1 MPPDLPARPRS
12 TRSRFLAWALTG
24 LLLAACS
31 RAPVPLAGIDVT
43 GADFGKDF
51 RLTDPDGRERS
62 LADFRGRYV
71 MLFFG
76 FTQCPDVCPGALARA
91 AEVRR
96 ELGRDGERLQVIFVS
111 VDPERD
117 TAPLLREYTQ
127 AFDPSFLGL
136 RGDLAATQQV
146 AAEFRVF
153 YQKVPTGGGYSVD
166 HTALS
171 YLFDPQG
178 RLRLLWRPDL
188 SAAQQAADLRALMRN
203 ES

>member
-1 MPPDLPARPRS
+1 M
-12 TRSRFLAWALTG
+12 
-24 LLLAACS
+24 
-31 RAPVPLAGIDVT
+31 T